1 MSSPKLLDLV
11 RTVARVK
18 HFSLKTEDAYAN
30 WIKRF
35 ILFHH
40 KRHPNEMAENEIRQ
54 FLAHLAVDLH
64 VSASTQTVA
73 LSALLFLYRDV
84 LKRPLPFIEDVE
96 RAKPSRKLP
105 VVFSKT
111 EVQKVLSQLSA
122 THLLLASLLYG
133 AGLRLMEAIRLR
145 VKDID
150 FAANQITVREGKGNV
165 DRITMLPQ
173 SIKTALQVHLMNVKI
188 LHERDLREGFGQVY
202 LPYALER
209 KYKNAGKEWVWQYAF
224 PSIKRSNDPR
234 SGVVRRHHVAR
245 ESLQRAVK
253 AAVKQANISKNG
265 SCHTFRHSFATH
277 ILEDGYDIR
286 TVQELLGHK
295 DVRTTMIYTHVL
307 NRGGRGVKSPL
318 DS

>member
-1 MSSPKLLDLV
+1 MSSPRLLDLV

-173 SIKTALQVHLMNVKI
+173 SIKPALQVHLMNVKI

-209 KYKNAGKEWVWQYAF
+209 KYKNAGKEWCWQYAF
-224 PSIKRSNDPR
+224 PSIKRSRDPR
-234 SGVVRRHHVAR
+234 SGVVRRHHVAP

>member
-35 ILFHH
+35 ILFHR

-173 SIKTALQVHLMNVKI
+173 SIKPALQVHLMNVKI

-234 SGVVRRHHVAR
+234 SGVVRRHHVAP